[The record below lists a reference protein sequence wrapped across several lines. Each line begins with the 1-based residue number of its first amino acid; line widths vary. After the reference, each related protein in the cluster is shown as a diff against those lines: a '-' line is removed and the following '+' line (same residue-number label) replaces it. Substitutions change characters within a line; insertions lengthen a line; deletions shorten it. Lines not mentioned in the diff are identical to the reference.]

1 MEYYSTLKRKFEMMG
16 KVLEMYSSCCTT
28 IWMYLRPL
36 TCTLKMVKI
45 VNMFYIQ
52 QEKKNWKKCIHFK
65 YGQFV
70 VLHLYL
76 NKIKKKILG

>member
-45 VNMFYIQ
+45 VNM
-52 QEKKNWKKCIHFK
+52 CI
-65 YGQFV
+65 
-70 VLHLYL
+70 LHTTG
-76 NKIKKKILG
+76 KKKLEKMHTL